1 MPFDTTDG
9 QGQLA
14 HDASIL
20 SSIKQTN
27 IAEHV
32 LEAL

>member
-1 MPFDTTDG
+1 MLFDTIDG

-14 HDASIL
+14 HDAKIL

-27 IAEHV
+27 IAEHALEV
-32 LEAL
+32 L